1 MKVETLSQ
9 GNSLILHTEG
19 RVDGTNAVDF
29 QNQLENAIRGND
41 QPVVLDFENLSYIS
55 SAGLRAILVVAKSLQ
70 RQNVNFAVC
79 SLIDPVKEVFVIS
92 GFDRIIPIHD
102 SQDAA
107 IGSFS
112 S

>member
-1 MKVETLSQ
+1 MNVDILKQ
-9 GNSLILHTEG
+9 GNSLILLTDG

-29 QNQLENAIRGND
+29 QNALESAIEEND
-41 QPVVLDFENLSYIS
+41 HPVVLDFANLTYIS
-55 SAGLRAILVVAKSLQ
+55 SAGLRAILVVAKALQ
-70 RQNVNFAVC
+70 RQNVKFAVC

-102 SQDAA
+102 SQESA

>member
-1 MKVETLSQ
+1 MNVDTLKQ
-9 GNSLILHTEG
+9 GNSLILLTEG

-29 QNQLENAIRGND
+29 QNALEEAIKGND
-41 QPVVLDFENLSYIS
+41 QPVILDFANLSYIS
-55 SAGLRAILVVAKSLQ
+55 SAGLRAILVVAKTLQ

-102 SQDAA
+102 SQESA
-107 IGSFS
+107 IGSFNN
-112 S
+112 

>member
-9 GNSLILHTEG
+9 GNSLILLTEG

-29 QNQLENAIRGND
+29 QNQMENAIKGND

-70 RQNVNFAVC
+70 RQNVKFAVC

-102 SQDAA
+102 SQEAA
-107 IGSFS
+107 IGSFGG
-112 S
+112 

>member
-9 GNSLILHTEG
+9 GNSLILLTEG

-29 QNQLENAIRGND
+29 QSQLENAIKGND
-41 QPVVLDFENLSYIS
+41 HPVVLDFENLSYIS
-55 SAGLRAILVVAKSLQ
+55 SAGLRAILVVAKALQ
-70 RQNVNFAVC
+70 RQNVKFAVC

-102 SQDAA
+102 SQEAA
-107 IGSFS
+107 IGSFGH
-112 S
+112 

>member
-9 GNSLILHTEG
+9 GNSLILLTEG

-29 QNQLENAIRGND
+29 QNQLENAIKGND

-79 SLIDPVKEVFVIS
+79 SLIDPVKEVFVFS

-107 IGSFS
+107 IGSFGS
-112 S
+112 